1 MTFTDHLARQFNLC
15 ESDALALEH
24 TAERLAGLGQDP
36 LFLAGL
42 KAWTQRTAEKLVDE
56 EAAQGKEPSAY
67 ALGQRSELRGLP
79 VRLAEIVRAVVV
91 QRATFNRPETQR
103 HDSAAV
109 SP

>member
-1 MTFTDHLARQFNLC
+1 MTFSQHLARQLNLC

-42 KAWTQRTAEKLVDE
+42 KAWTQRTAEQLVDE

-79 VRLAEIVRAVVV
+79 LRLAEIVRAVVV
-91 QRATFNRPETQR
+91 QRASFDRQPSNY
-103 HDSAAV
+103 DNAAV